1 MTTVRSIVKTQT
13 PCHWLGCDGDIGL
26 QTSVVGRSRALVMS
40 PPTVRVTVRV
50 VHTGPITRGGSVGY
64 IIWNLGIKSGVNFP
78 KKLLGFCVIGG
89 DGSSLPNSRE
99 RGYHLGHR
107 GITVGCTLG
116 VDVYVV
122 VMWSVIVIE
131 YDCIVLH

>member
-1 MTTVRSIVKTQT
+1 M
-13 PCHWLGCDGDIGL
+13 